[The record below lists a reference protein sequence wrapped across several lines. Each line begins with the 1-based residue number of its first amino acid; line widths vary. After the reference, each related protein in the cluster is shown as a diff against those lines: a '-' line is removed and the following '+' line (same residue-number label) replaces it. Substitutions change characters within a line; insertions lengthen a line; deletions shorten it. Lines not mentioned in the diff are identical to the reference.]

1 MYHVEGRRLGRLLY
15 EGRWFDPQA
24 LMLRESLARWIGHPV
39 TGSVTLRRQLTM
51 RNLDIADS
59 RSKLEQYAAHDQL
72 AAVRGLI
79 GELPAAGAAAIAA
92 ADGAEAARDDAL
104 DRAAMESGTD

>member
-1 MYHVEGRRLGRLLY
+1 
-15 EGRWFDPQA
+15 
-24 LMLRESLARWIGHPV
+24 
-39 TGSVTLRRQLTM
+39 M

-79 GELPAAGAAAIAA
+79 GELPPAGAAAIAA
-92 ADGAEAARDDAL
+92 ADEAEARVTSHWTGRRWSRART
-104 DRAAMESGTD
+104 DRGLR

>member
-1 MYHVEGRRLGRLLY
+1 
-15 EGRWFDPQA
+15 
-24 LMLRESLARWIGHPV
+24 
-39 TGSVTLRRQLTM
+39 M
-51 RNLDIADS
+51 RNPHTADS

-72 AAVRGLI
+72 AAVHELI

-92 ADGAEAARDDAL
+92 ADGEQARDDAL